1 MPNMFVLVSPRIAKL
16 SNCILHYNDKR
27 DRKVLSELSEAST
40 AAVRGSVGIPP
51 CLYIP
56 MYVPA
61 AQWEEVLYASFYL
74 L

>member
-1 MPNMFVLVSPRIAKL
+1 M
-16 SNCILHYNDKR
+16 
-27 DRKVLSELSEAST
+27 LSELSEAST